1 MPAPSRRAANALLV
15 LSPLWPAMSFASPLP
30 LPQPTAGRIERI
42 ERFAS
47 RHVAAR
53 PIDIWLPEGWR
64 AERRHAVL
72 YMHDGQMLF
81 DARTAWN
88 GQAWAVDTALS
99 KLFRSGR
106 VPEAIVVG
114 IHNIGN
120 QRYAEFFPQ
129 KALALVGDEAARREY
144 VEVAQNGR
152 ALADAY
158 LRFIVEELKPEIDR
172 RFATRPEREATFVMG
187 SSMGGLISLYAL
199 CEHPQVFGA
208 AAALST
214 HWIGRPT
221 AWGLERARNAQF
233 PLALLAYLARHL
245 PPPGRH
251 RLWTDRGDDA
261 LDALYAPA
269 QAMVADLLRERGW
282 TDANAR
288 VRVFDGT
295 GHNERDWAARV
306 EEPLAFLLGAR

>member
-1 MPAPSRRAANALLV
+1 MSSAAA
-15 LSPLWPAMSFASPLP
+15 
-30 LPQPTAGRIERI
+30 LPQSATGRIERI

-64 AERRHAVL
+64 AERAHAVV

-81 DARTAWN
+81 DPRSTWN
-88 GQAWAVDTALS
+88 GQAWGVDAALS
-99 KLFRSGR
+99 ALVRAGR
-106 VPEAIVVG
+106 VPDTIVVG

-129 KALALVGDEAARREY
+129 KALALLSDDAGRREY
-144 VEVAQNGR
+144 VETAQNGR
-152 ALADAY
+152 PLGDAY

-187 SSMGGLISLYAL
+187 SSMGGLASLYAL
-199 CEHPQVFGA
+199 CEYPQVFGG

-214 HWIGRPT
+214 HWIGRPS
-221 AWGLERARNAQF
+221 AWGLARARNAQF
-233 PLALLAYLARHL
+233 PLALLTYLARHL
-245 PPPGRH
+245 PPAGSH

-261 LDALYAPA
+261 LDGLYAPA
-269 QAMVADLLRERGW
+269 HTLFGELLRERGW
-282 TDANAR
+282 AEAHAR

-306 EEPLAFLLGAR
+306 QEPLAFLLGAR

>member
-1 MPAPSRRAANALLV
+1 MPAPSRRTAGALLA
-15 LSPLWPAMSFASPLP
+15 LSPLWPGMSFASS
-30 LPQPTAGRIERI
+30 LPQATAGRIERI

-64 AERRHAVL
+64 ADRRCAVL

-81 DARTAWN
+81 DPRSTWN
-88 GQAWAVDTALS
+88 GQSWAVDAALS
-99 KLFRSGR
+99 RLMRAGT
-106 VPEAIVVG
+106 VPETIVVG
-114 IHNIGN
+114 IHNIGPE
-120 QRYAEFFPQ
+120 RYAEFFPQ
-129 KALALVGDEAARREY
+129 KALALVADEATRREY
-144 VEVAQNGR
+144 VERAQNGR
-152 ALADAY
+152 SLADAY
-158 LRFIVEELKPEIDR
+158 LRFMVEELKPEIDR

-187 SSMGGLISLYAL
+187 SSMGGLSSLYAL
-199 CEHPQVFGA
+199 CEHPQVFGG

-214 HWIGRPT
+214 HWIGRPS
-221 AWGLERARNAQF
+221 AWGPARARNAQF

-269 QAMVADLLRERGW
+269 QTMVAELLRDRGW

-288 VRVFDGT
+288 VRVFNGS

-306 EEPLAFLLGAR
+306 DEPLTFLLGA